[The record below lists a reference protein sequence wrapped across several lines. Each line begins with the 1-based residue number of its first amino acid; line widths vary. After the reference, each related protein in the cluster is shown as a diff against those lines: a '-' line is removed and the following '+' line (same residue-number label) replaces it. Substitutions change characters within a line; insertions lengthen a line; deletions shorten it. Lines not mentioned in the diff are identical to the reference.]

1 MFTTWPRE
9 SGPGTLY
16 YSVMAS
22 SVSLRNC
29 YVEADSGCKKFAAS
43 RPARSSERAR
53 SALEA
58 AGAGWL
64 DAGGCPA
71 TSAVV
76 SLVVGDGALVTAG
89 TAFSNRFF
97 FW

>member
-1 MFTTWPRE
+1 M
-9 SGPGTLY
+9 L
-16 YSVMAS
+16 
-22 SVSLRNC
+22 
-29 YVEADSGCKKFAAS
+29 KIAAS
-43 RPARSSERAR
+43 QPVRSSERAR

-89 TAFSNRFF
+89 PAFSNRFF